1 VELYARARF
10 LAPAFIN
17 LRSSIIPDNQVNYIV
32 EYGLSVGCFVRPVV
46 DQKGVR
52 SMKILKTVL
61 AGLSLVMAVSLVSC
75 SGREGTVLAE
85 FKDETITVAQFEK
98 AYRIVQPQ
106 FLPKATGV
114 EGYKEFLNTMLNKE
128 IMAYKADELG
138 YDKDPTVVEG
148 METFKTMALQ
158 VALVKF
164 TVDDLNKVT
173 DEQIREHYRNK
184 GSKVAIK
191 QILVDTPDEA
201 EEVYQL
207 LVDGSDFETVCKRYS
222 QSPDAESGGDIHD
235 VTYGNYAPD
244 MQDELFKQPI
254 GGITKPVWSQ
264 YGFFVMKV
272 VNRTDPRKSQEFDEI
287 RDELEQEVR
296 AQNEMV
302 LKSVVNNRIMDKA
315 ELTWF
320 WENLR
325 IAYLALPA
333 DRPITNAPDRRDEV
347 YPLLYFEQQDLDKPL
362 ATYKKKVITLR
373 DFSDYYDQTSFFER
387 PRRESRLSGIK
398 LYLGHFILKELIAE
412 EVVSSGIENR
422 QEVKAAINGKREE
435 LMVSRLYADMV
446 NSQTTVTRDMIGE
459 YYRDHQDVFEK
470 PEERRFGVILTRD
483 LKSAQAAYNEIKS
496 GKRFHAVA
504 MEYSIDEET
513 LNSLSET
520 KMLTKG
526 QQPDIDDVGFALA
539 NVGSVSEP
547 FETPRGWVI
556 LKLKE
561 KTDASVTSLARAK
574 DAIERAVKQQEN
586 ERRLN
591 ELLAKWKEEL
601 GLVIYEDRL
610 NKIQVE
616 TRIIEGKA

>member
-1 VELYARARF
+1 
-10 LAPAFIN
+10 
-17 LRSSIIPDNQVNYIV
+17 
-32 EYGLSVGCFVRPVV
+32 
-46 DQKGVR
+46 
-52 SMKILKTVL
+52 MKISKTVL
-61 AGLSLVMAVSLVSC
+61 AGLSLVMAVSMVSC

-85 FKDETITVAQFEK
+85 FKDETITVAKFEK
-98 AYRIVQPQ
+98 AYRVVQPQ
-106 FLPKATGV
+106 FLPRATGV
-114 EGYKEFLNTMLNKE
+114 EGYEEFLNTMLNKE

-148 METFKTMALQ
+148 METFRTMALQ

-173 DEQIREHYRNK
+173 EEQIREHYRNK
-184 GSKVAIK
+184 GSKVSIK

-201 EEVYQL
+201 EEVYQQ
-207 LVDGSDFETVCKRYS
+207 LVDGADFETVCRQFS
-222 QSPDAESGGDIHD
+222 QSPDAASGGDIHD

-244 MQDELFKQPI
+244 MQEELFKLPI
-254 GGITKPVWSQ
+254 GGITRPIWSR

-272 VNRTDPRKSQEFDEI
+272 VDRTDPRKSREFDDM
-287 RDELEQEVR
+287 RDELEREVR
-296 AQNEMV
+296 ALNEMV
-302 LKSVVNNRIMDKA
+302 LKSVVNNQIMEKA

-325 IAYLALPA
+325 IAFLALPP

-362 ATYKKKVITLR
+362 ATYKKKIITLR

-387 PRRESRLSGIK
+387 PRREARLSGVK
-398 LYLGHFILKELIAE
+398 LYLGHLILKELIAE
-412 EVVSSGIENR
+412 EVLSSGIENR

-435 LMVSRLYADMV
+435 LMVGRLYADMV
-446 NSQTTVTRDMIGE
+446 NSQTAVTRDMISE
-459 YYRDHQDVFEK
+459 YYLEHQDAFKK

-483 LKSAQAAYNEIKS
+483 LESAQAAYREINS
-496 GKRFHAVA
+496 GERFYTVA
-504 MEYSIDEET
+504 MEHSIDEQT
-513 LNSLSET
+513 LNTLSET
-520 KMLTKG
+520 EMLTKG
-526 QQPDIDDVGFALA
+526 QQPEIDDVGFALA

-547 FETPRGWVI
+547 FETSRGWVI

-561 KTDASVTSLARAK
+561 KTDASVTSLDRAR
-574 DAIERAVKQQEN
+574 DSIERAVKQQEN

-601 GLVIYEDRL
+601 GLVIYKDRL

-616 TRIIEGKA
+616 PRIIEGNA